1 MLPLILDRASPAPLA
16 AQIAAGIRSLVSA
29 GTLAAN
35 QPVPSSRAL
44 AAQLGIARGTV
55 VAAYDQLASE
65 GYLISRPGG
74 RTRVHPDAG
83 TLPVPV
89 SRPGPAPVSRTGP
102 AGRTGPFGRV
112 DPAAPAS
119 PVTQRLPRTAPA
131 TRSPDHLPPSRRRS
145 ASSFEGRART
155 APPGPA
161 HGGESR
167 AAAAVRTSEVQAV
180 HGGVP
185 HAPAALIDVRP
196 HRRAVPRMDDPAW
209 RETWRRAA
217 TASASGVPSPPE
229 GLPELRAA
237 IAEHLRLMRAMR
249 VDPGEVLVTSGARDG
264 LALVLLALGQDLAP
278 MAVEA
283 PGYPGPRRV
292 LHRLGVATAPAPVDA
307 EGVVVPRLPAAARSV
322 LVTPNHL
329 FPAGGSMPAP
339 RRLELLAHAAEA
351 GLLVIED
358 DFDSEYRHVGPP
370 LPALRELAPESV
382 VHLGTFNQVLTPEAA
397 LGYIIAPGRLHAP
410 LREAREDL
418 GSGASPIA
426 QRAVAG
432 FLASGGLRRRITRR
446 RRELLRRRA
455 HLLDALEAWPV
466 EMISGAHAIVRLDS
480 AAEAA
485 RVVDACRAEGV
496 LLGDLGRYWSDPGP
510 DGTEYGADAQGSG
523 AHGSSI
529 GPPRAGVLQDGPH
542 GVVLNADVAPESLA
556 RTLTVLQGALNG

>member
-1 MLPLILDRASPAPLA
+1 MPLILDRASPTPLA

-29 GTLAAN
+29 GTLTAD

-44 AAQLGIARGTV
+44 AAQLGVARGTV
-55 VAAYDQLASE
+55 VAAYDQLISE
-65 GYLISRPGG
+65 GYLVSRPGG
-74 RTRVHPDAG
+74 ATRVHPEAG
-83 TLPVPV
+83 TLSEFG
-89 SRPGPAPVSRTGP
+89 SRPGSRTDQLDP
-102 AGRTGPFGRV
+102 AGP
-112 DPAAPAS
+112 PAPAS
-119 PVTQRLPRTAPA
+119 PVVHHAPH
-131 TRSPDHLPPSRRRS
+131 TTLPPGSPCGPRRLRNGDAFS
-145 ASSFEGRART
+145 PADGGHRRT
-155 APPGPA
+155 CPGSTAHSGMPAAPHA
-161 HGGESR
+161 Q
-167 AAAAVRTSEVQAV
+167 AAAWPS
-180 HGGVP
+180 GVP
-185 HAPAALIDVRP
+185 AGHLGDRPDTRGPSSIIDLRP

-217 TASASGVPSPPE
+217 TTSANGAMAPAE
-229 GLPELRAA
+229 GLPELREA

-249 VDPGEVLVTSGARDG
+249 VDPAEVLVTSGARDG
-264 LALVLLALGQDLAP
+264 LALLLIALGEDIAP

-292 LHRLGVATAPAPVDA
+292 LHRLGMATVPAPVDA
-307 EGVVVPRLPAAARSV
+307 AGVVIPGLPAVARSL

-339 RRLELLAHAAEA
+339 RRLELLAHAAQA

-370 LPALRELAPESV
+370 LPTLRELAPESV

-397 LGYIIAPGRLHAP
+397 LGYVITPHRLHAP

-432 FLASGGLRRRITRR
+432 FLTSGGLRRRITRR

-455 HLLDALEAWPV
+455 QLLESLAAWPV
-466 EMISGAHAIVRLDS
+466 EMVSGAHAVLRLNS

-485 RVVDACRAEGV
+485 RVVDACRDEGV
-496 LLGDLGRYWSDPGP
+496 LLGDLGRYWSDPEGP
-510 DGTEYGADAQGSG
+510 Q
-523 AHGSSI
+523 
-529 GPPRAGVLQDGPH
+529 RGPH
-542 GVVLNADVAPESLA
+542 GIVLNADVIPEDLA
-556 RTLTVLQGALNG
+556 RAVAVLQAALDR